1 MENKF
6 QHYKNKIYSKN
17 TRYFRLMIKIK
28 TEDIQKSNSWP
39 IVEAKKILKE
49 RKKYIDKKGKIILQ
63 TGYGP
68 SGLPHIGTFGEVAR
82 TSMVVNALNYLTDL
96 PKEIITFSDDL
107 DGLRKVPDN
116 VPNKDVLNK
125 NLHKPLTNI
134 PDPFE
139 KFKSFGEHN
148 NEMLKK
154 FLDKFKF
161 EYKFMSSTNLYKSG
175 FFNSTLK
182 KILDNY
188 EGIMNIIIPT
198 LGKERQKTYSP
209 FLPICN
215 ETGKVLEIPI
225 IEIDKKNSSL
235 VFDNNGKKLKASI
248 LDGNCKLQ
256 WKVDWAMRWYTLDV
270 DFEMYGKDLI
280 ESAILSSKII
290 KLLGKNNPSGFA
302 YELFLD
308 DKGEKI
314 SKSKGNGVT
323 IEEWLK
329 YASPES
335 LSLFM
340 YQNPKRA
347 KKLYKEIVP
356 KAVDE
361 YLDLIEKS
369 KKQDA
374 RELLLNPL
382 WHVHNGNIPSED
394 NIMSFSMLL
403 NLVETSNASS
413 EEILWKF
420 VKNYKTNVTKNNFPI
435 FNNLIKYSIKYFN
448 DVVKQNKKYK
458 KPNSLEMKA
467 LLDLISKLESC
478 SDNMK
483 PEDIQTEIYTVGKN
497 NGYKEN
503 LREWFKL
510 IYEVVFGVENGPRLG
525 FFISFF
531 GRKEMISLIKEKIN

>member
-323 IEEWLK
+323 IEEWLD

-382 WHVHNGNIPSED
+382 WHVHNGKIPSED

-420 VKNYKTNVTKNNFPI
+420 VKNYKTNVAKNNFPI